1 MRILLT
7 LLVLPVLAQQGV
19 TVRGTVVNSVSQEPL
34 NNAIVT
40 LTLAGGRGG
49 ASFVTESRGGG
60 KFTIQGMTRGKYI
73 VMAQREGYMQEVGGA
88 PGAPPPQILLESG
101 KDLNVV
107 VSMQPLCV
115 IAGRVT
121 DADGDPLRGVNV
133 MAMRYGYVA
142 GKRALNSASSV
153 MADDRGDYRL
163 FGLAPGKY
171 YVRAAGAQRGP
182 GGARQ
187 AINAATFFPGTAEAA
202 EAAAVNVAAGG
213 EARGIDIALRRETV
227 FKVRGTLPTPVLR
240 TGTQEFFE
248 GGLEPAIRRGAG
260 LQLTSVSPQAVA
272 GGFPMSMSGQ
282 DGATHFEFSDV
293 PPGAYVITATR
304 IEEGHSLYARENVQV
319 GGADVDGVN
328 LTFLPA
334 LDVTGK
340 VVWDGAPTG
349 KFEGMRVRLGPQ
361 AGTRGGAVPLAPL
374 KEDGTFVLHDVPPQ
388 VFELMI
394 NGPATSYLKSVQVG
408 GKAVEGR
415 EVDFTKGANTLTV
428 VLASDF
434 AEVDGMVKDE
444 KGAPAL
450 RVRVTAI
457 PVGRNLG
464 RMDDSRFAFT
474 DENGKFQIAK
484 LAPGDY
490 KMFAWDKVVVGAP
503 QDPEFRKPYEKQGL
517 EIRLESNGRK
527 TADLTVIHVAEQ

>member
-1 MRILLT
+1 MRMLLT

-19 TVRGTVVNSVSQEPL
+19 TVRGTVVNSVTQEPL

-40 LTLAGGRGG
+40 LSFAGGRGG
-49 ASFVTESRGGG
+49 TSFVTESSGGG
-60 KFTIQGMTRGKYI
+60 KFAIQGMTPGKYMI
-73 VMAQREGYMQEVGGA
+73 MAQRDGYTKEVDGA
-88 PGAPPPQILLESG
+88 PGAPPPQILLEIG

-107 VSMQPLCV
+107 VRMQPLCV
-115 IAGRVT
+115 ISGRVT

-142 GKRALNSASSV
+142 GKRVLNSMSSV
-153 MADDRGDYRL
+153 MTDDRGDYRL
-163 FGLAPGKY
+163 FSLVPGKY
-171 YVRAAGAQRGP
+171 YVRAGGNPRGP
-182 GGARQ
+182 STYTH
-187 AINAATFFPGTAEAA
+187 AINAVTFFPGTTEVAEAST
-202 EAAAVNVAAGG
+202 VNVSAGG
-213 EARGIDIALRRETV
+213 EARGIDIALRMEAV
-227 FKVRGTLPTPVLR
+227 FKVRGTMPA
-240 TGTQEFFE
+240 GTSV
-248 GGLEPAIRRGAG
+248 
-260 LQLTSVSPQAVA
+260 QLTSLSPQAT
-272 GGFPMSMSGQ
+272 GGSFSGGDFGNQ
-282 DGATHFEFSDV
+282 
-293 PPGAYVITATR
+293 
-304 IEEGHSLYARENVQV
+304 EGHSFCARQNIVV

-334 LDVTGK
+334 SDVAGK

-349 KFEGMRVRLGPQ
+349 KFEGMRVRLRPP

-388 VFELMI
+388 LFELMI
-394 NGPATSYLKSVQVG
+394 NGPAASYLKSVQVG
-408 GKAVEGR
+408 GKAMDGR
-415 EVDFTKGANTLTV
+415 EVDLTKGGNTLTV

-434 AEVDGMVKDE
+434 GGVDGTVKDE
-444 KGAPAL
+444 NGVPAV

-474 DENGKFQIAK
+474 DDNGNFKIAK

-517 EIRLESNGRK
+517 EIRLESNGHK
-527 TADLTVIHVAEQ
+527 TAVLTLIHVAEP

>member
-1 MRILLT
+1 MKILLT
-7 LLVLPVLAQQGV
+7 LLVLPLLAQQSV

-40 LTLAGGRGG
+40 LSFAGARGG
-49 ASFVTESRGGG
+49 ATFVTETTGGG
-60 KFTIQGMTRGKYI
+60 IFAIQGMTPGKYMI
-73 VMAQREGYMQEVGGA
+73 TAQRDGYAREVDGA
-88 PGAPPPQILLESG
+88 PEAPPPQILLESG
-101 KDLNVV
+101 KDLNVMV
-107 VSMQPLCV
+107 RMQPLCV

-121 DADGDPLRGVNV
+121 DADGDPLRGVIV

-142 GKRALNSASSV
+142 GKRALSSALSV
-153 MADDRGDYRL
+153 ITDDRGDYRL

-171 YVRAAGAQRGP
+171 YIRAGGNPRGP
-182 GGARQ
+182 STFTHAV
-187 AINAATFFPGTAEAA
+187 NAATFFPGRADAA
-202 EAAAVNVAAGG
+202 EATTVNVAAGG
-213 EARGIDIALRRETV
+213 EARGVDIALRKEAV
-227 FKVRGTLPTPVLR
+227 FKVLGTMPE
-240 TGTQEFFE
+240 GTSV
-248 GGLEPAIRRGAG
+248 
-260 LQLTSVSPQAVA
+260 QLTSLSPQGM
-272 GGFPMSMSGQ
+272 GGSFSG
-282 DGATHFEFSDV
+282 GVSGSAEEKGVLHFLFSDV
-293 PPGAYVITATR
+293 PTGAYVVTAMRT
-304 IEEGHSLYARENVQV
+304 EEGHSLYARESVVV

-334 LDVTGK
+334 LNVTGK
-340 VVWDGAPTG
+340 VIWDGAPTG
-349 KFEGMRVRLGPQ
+349 KFEGMRVRLGPP

-374 KEDGTFVLHDVPPQ
+374 KEDGTFLLHDVQPQ

-408 GKAVEGR
+408 GKAVDGR
-415 EVDFTKGANTLTV
+415 EVDFTKGGNTLTV

-434 AEVDGMVKDE
+434 AGVGGTVKDE
-444 KGAPAL
+444 NGAPAA

-464 RMDDSRFAFT
+464 RMDDSRFVFT
-474 DENGKFQIAK
+474 DEKGNFQIAK

-517 EIRLESNGRK
+517 EIRLESNGHK

>member
-1 MRILLT
+1 MKILLT
-7 LLVLPVLAQQGV
+7 LLVLPLLAQQSV
-19 TVRGTVVNSVSQEPL
+19 TVRVTVVNSVSQEPL

-40 LTLAGGRGG
+40 LSFAGARGG
-49 ASFVTESRGGG
+49 ASSVTETTGGG
-60 KFTIQGMTRGKYI
+60 KFVIQGMSPGKYI
-73 VMAQREGYMQEVGGA
+73 IMAQRDGYMKEVDGA
-88 PGAPPPQILLESG
+88 PGAPPPLVILESG

-107 VSMQPLCV
+107 VRMQPLCV

-121 DADGDPLRGVNV
+121 DADGDPLRGVGV
-133 MAMRYGYVA
+133 MAMRYSYVA
-142 GKRALNSASSV
+142 GKRALNSTSLV
-153 MADDRGDYRL
+153 TTDDRGDYRL
-163 FGLAPGKY
+163 FGLPPGKY
-171 YVRAAGAQRGP
+171 YVRAGGNQRGLSTDLH
-182 GGARQ
+182 AT
-187 AINAATFFPGTAEAA
+187 NATTFFPGTTEAT
-202 EAAAVNVAAGG
+202 EAGAVNVAAGG
-213 EARGIDIALRRETV
+213 EARGIDIALRREAV
-227 FKVRGTLPTPVLR
+227 YKVSGTMPPVMPP
-240 TGTQEFFE
+240 GSQELN
-248 GGLEPAIRRGAG
+248 GAPKPVMRRGYYP
-260 LQLTSVSPQAVA
+260 QLTPVSPQAVA
-272 GGFPMSMSGQ
+272 AGFPMSIDEQGGM
-282 DGATHFEFSDV
+282 THFSFVGV
-293 PPGAYVITATR
+293 PPGAYVLTATMT
-304 IEEGHSLYARENVQV
+304 EEGHSLYARENVQV
-319 GGADVDGVN
+319 GGTDVEGVN

-349 KFEGMRVRLGPQ
+349 KFEGMRVRLGPP

-394 NGPATSYLKSVQVG
+394 NGPESSYLKSVQVG
-408 GKAVEGR
+408 GKAVDGR
-415 EVDFTKGANTLTV
+415 EVDLTKGGNALTV

-434 AEVDGMVKDE
+434 AEVDGTVKDE
-444 KGAPAL
+444 KGAPAA

-474 DENGKFQIAK
+474 DENGKFDISK

-517 EIRLESNGRK
+517 EIRLESNGHK
-527 TADLTVIHVAEQ
+527 ATDLTLIHVAEQ